1 MIDNV
6 PLIQNANDAQQINA
20 SIIAM
25 KKASR
30 ELDEKIVKLNSLNSE
45 LDKKIALL
53 DSGLNKEIEDRKEAI
68 NSLDV
73 SSVGGSGKYISA
85 ISETDGKISATESE
99 ITSSVS
105 SGNSQPVTSGGVAEA
120 IDNIQYL
127 RYGADVI
134 GGDQV
139 DNLPDDKFC
148 IKKVRS
154 YDIGWASD
162 DGFIIHIPW
171 SSLYAKQIAFD
182 EQTNFMAVRIKNNGT
197 WESWRILPNVDND
210 DSTLVDISSSVTK
223 ALGVDIVRAKRRNNM
238 VYLEIIGVYDG
249 QPTNYSQNLV
259 NNLPEKYRPSIDM
272 QGFALLGYNN
282 NFTSVGRGIIYSS
295 GLIVLGETEWLN
307 GTQIRASFIYF
318 I

>member
-1 MIDNV
+1 MIDSV
-6 PLIQNANDAQQINA
+6 PLIQNPNDVQQINA

-73 SSVGGSGKYISA
+73 PGVGGSGKYISA
-85 ISETDGKISATESE
+85 ISETDGKISATASD
-99 ITSSVS
+99 ITSTVS

-139 DNLPDDKFC
+139 DNLPDVFC
-148 IKKVRS
+148 VKKVRN
-154 YDIGWASD
+154 YGIGWAD
-162 DGFIIHIPW
+162 NDGLIIHIPW

-197 WESWRILPNVDND
+197 WESWRILPNVNYD

-223 ALGVDIVRAKRRNNM
+223 ALGVGIVRAKRRNNM

-249 QPTNYSQNLV
+249 QPTNSSQNLV

-307 GTQIRASFIYF
+307 GTQIRAGFVYF